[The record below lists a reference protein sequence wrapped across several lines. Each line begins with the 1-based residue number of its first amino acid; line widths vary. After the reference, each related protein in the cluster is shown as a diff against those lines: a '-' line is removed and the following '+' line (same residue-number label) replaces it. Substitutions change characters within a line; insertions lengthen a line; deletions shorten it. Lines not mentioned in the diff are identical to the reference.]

1 MNDHVTDTLV
11 GDPIIVQ
18 GDIPVTPKTREERIA
33 DWRKENQ
40 AAFNQACS
48 ASCKCSPTKAD
59 MLMIEQWASPPVD

>member
-1 MNDHVTDTLV
+1 MNDQVTATLV
-11 GDPIIVQ
+11 GDAIDAPT
-18 GDIPVTPKTREERIA
+18 DIAPPKTRAERIE